1 MSPQQIAFSSIA
13 VALSLALSAPAQ
25 GQGGPV
31 SLSGTVTAP
40 SGAVV
45 PNAAVS
51 VKNLTMPQS
60 IQTTTDSS
68 GRYEV
73 ATLEPG
79 DYELTVSAEGFS
91 TSTRTVTIV
100 AGASTTLNV
109 ALSAALSLQD
119 LGFAPADTQGSA
131 ENQATLDR
139 RSHMLKV
146 HQRLGLITTAGF
158 LATLLTSNG
167 AKGRRSTASGRNWHA
182 GLGILT
188 TGLYITTAS
197 FAILAPKVSGT
208 QTRGPIRLHKALAW
222 IHGTGMVLTPILGGM
237 ALAQRNQGER
247 PHGIASDHGL
257 VATITAV
264 AFGAAVL
271 SVSIRF

>member
-1 MSPQQIAFSSIA
+1 MSPRQVAVSF
-13 VALSLALSAPAQ
+13 VALAVNLALSAPAQ

-31 SLSGTVTAP
+31 SLTGIVTAP

-45 PNAAVS
+45 PNATVS
-51 VKNLTMPQS
+51 LRNLTTPQS
-60 IQTTTDSS
+60 MQTKTDSN

-73 ATLEPG
+73 ANLEPG
-79 DYELTVSAEGFS
+79 DYELSVSAEGFS
-91 TSTRTVTIV
+91 TSTRTVTIA
-100 AGASTTLNV
+100 AGASTALDV

-119 LGFAPADTQGSA
+119 LGCAPAETEGNA
-131 ENQATLDR
+131 EDQARLDR

-146 HQRLGLITTAGF
+146 HQRLGLLTTAGF

-182 GLGILT
+182 GLGLVT
-188 TGLYITTAS
+188 TSLYIATAS
-197 FAILAPKVSGT
+197 FAIGAPKISGT
-208 QTRGPIRLHKALAW
+208 KTRGPIRLHKALAW
-222 IHGTGMVLTPILGGM
+222 VHGAGMVLTPILGGM

-247 PHGIASDHGL
+247 PHGIASEHGL
-257 VATITAV
+257 VAGITAA

-271 SVSIRF
+271 SVSIKF